1 VSSSEESFTSRK
13 GVRKKMRILL
23 SFEKKYRVYMEATAS
38 AIREFR
44 PDVEVAVVNG
54 EDLESEVESFDPQLV
69 ITSPPM
75 PENPIEERLAR
86 IELSPEPE
94 RPSRFRV
101 GDRHWESTNPT
112 LGEILSI
119 VDETKRLRR
128 AAREQ
133 EEEPT
138 DAEEEQV

>member
-13 GVRKKMRILL
+13 GVGKMRILL

-44 PDVEVAVVNG
+44 PDVEVAVVDG

-128 AAREQ
+128 AVREQ
-133 EEEPT
+133 EEEST